1 MKPAS
6 MSHRRPHRRRSA
18 TAKSR
23 AALGIAVLLVAFAFV
38 PSALHASA
46 APHDDAGEAGTV
58 TGLPATSSAVTVSEP
73 NTSSTSA
80 FPNLKVSVNQT
91 QNLVNQDISITWTGG
106 TQTVSGTPGDFN
118 GDYLQMFECWGDPET
133 TYPDD
138 ASDPGPP
145 PSQCEFGGESSTP
158 TSSYPV
164 QSIGWEYSR
173 VLTESGWDTYDD
185 LESCTSSPSAG
196 STSDCQLPGYS
207 NLYNDSKDGFVIEPF
222 DAVDGTSV
230 GQQAD
235 YAYDQN
241 PLAPQSFWL
250 NPYFSF
256 DTTNEVDFSRTYSGG
271 TGNQLFQ
278 VDTGLEA
285 PGLGCGQNIEPTAG
299 EGTTTPQCWLVV
311 VPRSTASLENPAG
324 VSPSAV
330 TTSPLTPEAWANRI
344 AIPLGFNPVGSSC
357 AINAATEGIEGSELA
372 SEAVASWQ
380 PALCDQS
387 SSTSY
392 SYVENDDDQARENLT
407 NPTYGSVG
415 MSVFSNPID
424 PSQTTPTNPVVY
436 APLTLSGTV
445 IGFNIERVP
454 AVVNG
459 TSEANEVPLEGT
471 RIATINLTP
480 RLVAKLLTES
490 YKGQFEELNAEKPG
504 SNYDWVQNNP
514 ETLFSDPDFLQYN
527 PEFADLTTEQQ
538 VDSGTL
544 LVEEASSDAAATLWK
559 WVLSDPSA
567 KSWLAGNPVDGMC
580 VNPNYVTS
588 SDSTCFPKTVGA
600 FGTPAPEN
608 FPKND
613 SYCETISGA
622 DEPPIVTGTGS
633 SQTSTPARPLC
644 ILDWSPYAG
653 TMKAAAQDASEA
665 NDQAK
670 TTYSPT
676 AASADA
682 AWGSNGPQTPGTYV
696 IMTVTD
702 SASADLYGLQS
713 ASLSRSGDDPTTGSP
728 TFVTPTPSTIL
739 AGEQAMTPS
748 AVPGVLQTNVSTTA
762 TSAYPLTMLT
772 YAATTPETLSAG
784 DRTKY
789 AAFIRY
795 AVQAGQVNGPLP
807 GQLPTGYVPLP
818 SSLQS
823 EALTA
828 ADTILNPPNE
838 SGPAAAPAAKTSSPA
853 LPEQTP
859 FVSSVPPPTATTTTT
874 PAPTVA
880 RKHPIRS
887 LGPAALT
894 SLRTHGFPIGVLR
907 WVLPLALF
915 IGLLAGLG
923 GLLLGRFGRKPAVAR
938 PSPIYQLKKRQSK

>member
-1 MKPAS
+1 VLAQTGW
-6 MSHRRPHRRRSA
+6 A
-18 TAKSR
+18 TY
-23 AALGIAVLLVAFAFV
+23 
-38 PSALHASA
+38 
-46 APHDDAGEAGTV
+46 
-58 TGLPATSSAVTVSEP
+58 
-73 NTSSTSA
+73 
-80 FPNLKVSVNQT
+80 
-91 QNLVNQDISITWTGG
+91 
-106 TQTVSGTPGDFN
+106 SG
-118 GDYLQMFECWGDPET
+118 
-133 TYPDD
+133 
-138 ASDPGPP
+138 
-145 PSQCEFGGESSTP
+145 
-158 TSSYPV
+158 
-164 QSIGWEYSR
+164 
-173 VLTESGWDTYDD
+173 
-185 LESCTSSPSAG
+185 LESCTSNPSAG
-196 STSDCQLPGYS
+196 SNSGCQVPGYD
-207 NLYNDSKDGFVIEPF
+207 NLYNDSKDGYIVEPF

-241 PLAPQSFWL
+241 PSSPQSFWL

-285 PGLGCGQNIEPTAG
+285 PGLGCGQDIEPTAG
-299 EGTTTPQCWLVV
+299 GGTTTPQCWLVV
-311 VPRSTASLENPAG
+311 VPRSTATVENPAN
-324 VSPSAV
+324 VSPDGV
-330 TTSPLTPEAWANRI
+330 TTSPLTPQAWANRI

-392 SYVENDDDQARENLT
+392 SYIEDNDDQARENLT
-407 NPTYGSVG
+407 DPTYGSVG
-415 MSVFSNPID
+415 MSVFSDPIQ
-424 PSQTTPTNPVVY
+424 PSQVAANNPVVY

-459 TSEANEVPLEGT
+459 VPEADEVPLQGS
-471 RIATINLTP
+471 RIANIYLTP

-504 SNYDWVQNNP
+504 SNYNWVQNNP

-538 VDSGTL
+538 VDTGTL

-559 WVLSDPSA
+559 WVLSDPEA
-567 KSWLAGNPVDGMC
+567 ESWLAGNPVDGMC
-580 VNPNYVTS
+580 VNPNYVTT
-588 SDSTCFPKTVGA
+588 SDSACFPTKAGT

-613 SYCETISGA
+613 SYCESVSGA
-622 DEPPIVTGTGS
+622 DEPPID
-633 SQTSTPARPLC
+633 STPARPLC
-644 ILDWSPYAG
+644 ILDWSPYAN
-653 TMKAAAQDASEA
+653 TMKAGAQDASEA

-676 AASADA
+676 ATSADA

-713 ASLSRSGDDPTTGSP
+713 ASLSRSGDDTPPGSRV
-728 TFVTPTPSTIL
+728 FVTPDSATLL
-739 AGEQAMTPS
+739 AGEQAMTSS
-748 AVPGVLQTNVSTTA
+748 AMPGVLQTNVSTT
-762 TSAYPLTMLT
+762 TSDAYPLTMLT
-772 YAATTPETLSAG
+772 YAAATPETLSVSE
-784 DRTKY
+784 RSEY

-807 GQLPTGYVPLP
+807 GQLPAGYVPLP
-818 SSLQS
+818 SALQS
-823 EALTA
+823 QALTA

-838 SGPAAAPAAKTSSPA
+838 ASPTTAPASSTSSPA
-853 LPEQTP
+853 PTEQIP
-859 FVSSVPPPTATTTTT
+859 FVSSSPTATAPATT
-874 PAPTVA
+874 PTTSPVA
-880 RKHPIRS
+880 RRHPIRS
-887 LGPAALT
+887 IPAQLT
-894 SLRTHGFPIGVLR
+894 SLRTHGFPIGALR

-915 IGLLAGLG
+915 IGMLAGLVG
-923 GLLLGRFGRKPAVAR
+923 MLLGRFGRKPVTDEPATAR
-938 PSPIYQLKKRQSK
+938 PSPIYQLKKRRRK